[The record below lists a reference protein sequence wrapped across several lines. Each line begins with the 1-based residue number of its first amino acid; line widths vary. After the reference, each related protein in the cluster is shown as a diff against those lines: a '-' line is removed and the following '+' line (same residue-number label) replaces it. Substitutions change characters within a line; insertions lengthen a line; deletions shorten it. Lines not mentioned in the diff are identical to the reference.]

1 MRTSS
6 FSGLLL
12 ALAALGFAQEGPRG
26 MTPRDSLGLADIGEL
41 QLAPDGSF
49 VVFTVSRAD
58 VERTLAWLDR
68 FLKPADR

>member
-12 ALAALGFAQEGPRG
+12 ALAALGFAQESPRG

-49 VVFTVSRAD
+49 
-58 VERTLAWLDR
+58 WLDR
-68 FLKPADR
+68 FLKAADR